1 VSLQI
6 RSISVLDTFG
16 TRSARFSPGS
26 VTRITGPNGSGK
38 SSILRALSR
47 IFEGGTDPSVI
58 RQGAEKS
65 VVELT
70 LSDGTVITR
79 TCQPKK
85 RRKAD
90 APVEY
95 STNLEVLQP
104 DGTPRPAPQT
114 YIATLSEAVAVDP
127 GQILRLDVT
136 TAPGRKALADM
147 LLRIMP
153 LSFTAEEISAALAK
167 PYRPDSTMPN
177 FSTSELALPPVAA
190 TLDLDG
196 LKKYVALVT
205 EQRRRIGQT
214 RDDSE
219 GAVARLMKSLPEDD
233 GTDYAD
239 ALNQAQAHRL
249 DVERALGARKLEIEG
264 QSKDALAAAE
274 KNFRDV
280 KDGINAEIDAKIKA
294 LEVERQSR
302 TAEAQQARD
311 MARDAIMRAQSDELT
326 ALGEQAKPVIDKA
339 NADIATYKERLENT
353 QRAKFHR
360 EEIDR
365 QREVYA
371 DAGRKYDLLTETL
384 IRLDLMRS
392 DKLKS
397 LPIPDLVV
405 EGDQVLLGGVPWQNV
420 NTAKRVE
427 VALQLCSLRAGEL
440 GVIFLDDAEHL
451 DAETR
456 GLLEQ
461 GIAAAG
467 FQLIEA
473 IVADTDTLS
482 IQTFDHDGTLAVPRV

>member
-1 VSLQI
+1 
-6 RSISVLDTFG
+6 
-16 TRSARFSPGS
+16 
-26 VTRITGPNGSGK
+26 
-38 SSILRALSR
+38 
-47 IFEGGTDPSVI
+47 
-58 RQGAEKS
+58 
-65 VVELT
+65 
-70 LSDGTVITR
+70 
-79 TCQPKK
+79 
-85 RRKAD
+85 
-90 APVEY
+90 
-95 STNLEVLQP
+95 
-104 DGTPRPAPQT
+104 
-114 YIATLSEAVAVDP
+114 
-127 GQILRLDVT
+127 
-136 TAPGRKALADM
+136 
-147 LLRIMP
+147 
-153 LSFTAEEISAALAK
+153 
-167 PYRPDSTMPN
+167 
-177 FSTSELALPPVAA
+177 
-190 TLDLDG
+190 
-196 LKKYVALVT
+196 
-205 EQRRRIGQT
+205 
-214 RDDSE
+214 
-219 GAVARLMKSLPEDD
+219 
-233 GTDYAD
+233 
-239 ALNQAQAHRL
+239 
-249 DVERALGARKLEIEG
+249 
-264 QSKDALAAAE
+264 
-274 KNFRDV
+274 V
-280 KDGINAEIDAKIKA
+280 KDGINADIDTRIKA

-302 TAEAQQARD
+302 TAEAQQVRD

-473 IVADTDTLS
+473 IVADIDTLS